1 MEIVDLFEP
10 AKQHPSYFSLK
21 PEFRA
26 SISPGDVLFFLRKP
40 RYKKEDLDDYLAF
53 LGCYRTNKK
62 QLATKIVD
70 YVDYS
75 FCSSYLLDGAV
86 VEEVLKAV
94 PERDFLEGLRQYTD
108 KLLSQDEF
116 DADQYKQIG
125 QFLKSGQKENM
136 HIALLG
142 IMNLSWK
149 DNDVLLKLLIIRFC
163 IEFYRFRTSDVPGW
177 ANFAKIKKLNYRT
190 INYSASGIFTI
201 MSRMTSTQLEIFK
214 TII

>member
-1 MEIVDLFEP
+1 MEIADLFEP

-21 PEFRA
+21 PEFQA
-26 SISPGDVLFFLRKP
+26 SISPGDVLFFLRRPK
-40 RYKKEDLDDYLAF
+40 YKKEELDNYLAF

-70 YVDYS
+70 YADYS
-75 FCSSYLLDGAV
+75 FCSSYLLDIAV

-94 PERDFLEGLRQYTD
+94 SERDFLEGLRQHTD
-108 KLLSQDEF
+108 KLLSQNEF

-136 HIALLG
+136 YIALLG

-163 IEFYRFRTSDVPGW
+163 NRFRTSDVPGW
-177 ANFAKIKKLNYRT
+177 TNFAKIKKLNYRT
-190 INYSASGIFTI
+190 INYSASQVFAI
-201 MSRMTSTQLEIFK
+201 MNRMTPTQLEIFK